1 MTDQSSGDAYLYAVL
16 SLQESQKIRCQREGC
31 GHSVYAAIFVVR
43 SAGKFT
49 LLGRECFKSLYGH
62 EWSLG
67 RPKFMPYYTPT
78 GGGRRLTE
86 QERKQLLENTEAF
99 IDLLER
105 EFKDRQERERL
116 RQETIAKQREENEKS
131 SQAMRER
138 FAMMKAKLAA
148 QGGFHKPPVSQLWAN
163 DRDLGSTFFCHEL
176 QDGTKWVL
184 YLSYLQ
190 QYRYRPWPNLFDGWD
205 EAWPRSI
212 GYVVAGEPFYRV
224 PDLAAFLRYL
234 KPQIVRSRDA
244 WTESDIGRLL
254 GL

>member
-1 MTDQSSGDAYLYAVL
+1 MADQSSGDAYLYAVL

-43 SAGKFT
+43 SAGLFT

-67 RPKFMPYYTPT
+67 RPKYMPNYSPSA
-78 GGGRRLTE
+78 GGRRLTE

-99 IDLLER
+99 IELLKH
-105 EFKDRQERERL
+105 EFNEEQERERL
-116 RQETIAKQREENEKS
+116 RQESLAKQREEHAKVAEN
-131 SQAMRER
+131 MRHR
-138 FAMMKAKLAA
+138 LAMMQAKIAA
-148 QGGFHKPPVSQLWAN
+148 QGGMRRPAVPQLWAD
-163 DRDLGSTFFCHEL
+163 DRDPGSTFFCHEL
-176 QDGTKWVL
+176 QDGSKWVL

-190 QYRYRPWPNLFDGWD
+190 QYRYRPWPNLFEGWD
-205 EAWPRSI
+205 ETWPRSV

-224 PDLAAFLRYL
+224 PDLAGFLRYL

-244 WTESDIGRLL
+244 WTESDIGRIL